1 MCLVNQISE
10 LGPVYNKWYMDDGG
24 IVGDVELLSKAWEIL
39 KSRGPALG
47 LHLNPSKCEWSWLDE
62 SCDLPCPIQLDGVRE
77 EDQVKLVPTSEIQML
92 GVPLGND
99 AFTSAFVEKKLFSR
113 LNTTVGQLVEFED
126 TQSALFLLRVSYS
139 IVRAVHFMRTTPLRQ
154 WQKQGEKF
162 DHLVR
167 DAAEKILAFPMT
179 DETYSQASLTP
190 TLGGLGLRRTVEHAG
205 LAFSSSW
212 HESQETA
219 AEDWDRPA
227 EIDEKHTSQKKASF
241 NFDLQMLQHLVS
253 TAPNERERQ
262 RLLRVAQP
270 HACGFLTG
278 VPSEEDGNDTIL
290 RPRNFRVSVAYR
302 LGVPLFKG
310 VVNCTMCKQTIDVY
324 GDHATCCASTGD
336 LITRHN
342 SIRNLMDKLASEGL
356 LSPIMEKKGILGP
369 TSGRRPG
376 DVTIPLWSQGKGL
389 AIDVAVTCP
398 FNRKAVRS
406 SSPCEDYAA
415 QQKHGK
421 YDASFRGKNYLFA
434 AVVFETTGAINEEGA
449 RVLSQLARFAAKRQG
464 REFSSFCGRA
474 WVRFS
479 CNLQRSV
486 SQAILNRLEGS
497 PVEVAAS
504 PERFVLELPSSVS
517 VSLVPQVSRQS
528 PPEIPVCPLTLP
540 LSHHTPQAPRP
551 VSPVCLVSTRSHTP
565 VSTHSSQHTH
575 APHTITTQAPR
586 GVVH

>member
-1 MCLVNQISE
+1 M
-10 LGPVYNKWYMDDGG
+10 K
-24 IVGDVELLSKAWEIL
+24 
-39 KSRGPALG
+39 
-47 LHLNPSKCEWSWLDE
+47 
-62 SCDLPCPIQLDGVRE
+62 E

-92 GVPLGND
+92 GVPLGSD

-113 LNTTVGQLVEFED
+113 LNTTVSHLVEFED

-154 WQKQGEKF
+154 WEKQGEKF

-167 DAAEKILAFPMT
+167 DAAEQILAFPMT
-179 DETYSQASLTP
+179 DETYAQASLTP

-205 LAFSSSW
+205 LAFSASW
-212 HESQETA
+212 HESQVTA
-219 AEDWDRPA
+219 REEWDRPA
-227 EIDEKHTSQKKASF
+227 GVSEGLVPQKQASF
-241 NFDLQMLQHLVS
+241 HFDQQMLQHLIS

-262 RLLRVAQP
+262 RLIRVAQP
-270 HACGFLTG
+270 HACGFITG

-302 LGVPLFKG
+302 LGVPLFKD

-324 GDHATCCASTGD
+324 GDHATCCTTTGD
-336 LITRHN
+336 LILRHN

-356 LSPIMEKKGILGP
+356 LSPVMEKKGILGP
-369 TSGRRPG
+369 TTGRRPG

-389 AIDVAVTCP
+389 AIDVAVTSP
-398 FNRKAVRS
+398 FTRKAVRS

-415 QQKHGK
+415 QQKHAK

-449 RVLSQLARFAAKRQG
+449 RVLSQLARFASKRMG

-497 PVEVAAS
+497 PVVEVARLESVRSEVASLESVESKSDPRVVLEVAS
-504 PERFVLELPSSVS
+504 PVS
-517 VSLVPQVSRQS
+517 ITLVPQVSRPI
-528 PPEIPVCPLTLP
+528 PPQIPVFPVPLCLP
-540 LSHHTPQAPRP
+540 PSSSSHHTSRSFFCTPHTSTPSGLSC
-551 VSPVCLVSTRSHTP
+551 VSCFFTSHL
-565 VSTHSSQHTH
+565 STHFPTHLTH
-575 APHTITTQAPR
+575 APHTFIAPR
-586 GVVH
+586 GGVVD